1 MSLDENCIFCK
12 ILRGEIPSDKVY
24 EDGDMLAF
32 RDIHPQAKVHV
43 LCVPKSHFSYL
54 SEMGEKERGLVG
66 KCMAKLPEIAR
77 GHRKRLP
84 RHHQPGR
91 GRGADRLSSAHP
103 HSGRPEHGR
112 KSAVSETPRKLTFA
126 GRLFYNAYSSQ
137 TAAVMMA
144 NREKAMQSRGA
155 GPIM

>member
-77 GHRKRLP
+77 
-84 RHHQPGR
+84 
-91 GRGADRLSSAHP
+91 LSGIENGYRVIINQGEDAGQTVFHL
-103 HSGRPEHGR
+103 HIHILGGQNMGE
-112 KSAVSETPRKLTFA
+112 KL
-126 GRLFYNAYSSQ
+126 L
-137 TAAVMMA
+137 
-144 NREKAMQSRGA
+144 
-155 GPIM
+155 

>member
-77 GHRKRLP
+77 L
-84 RHHQPGR
+84 
-91 GRGADRLSSAHP
+91 
-103 HSGRPEHGR
+103 
-112 KSAVSETPRKLTFA
+112 A
-126 GRLFYNAYSSQ
+126 GIEKGYRVIINQGKDAGQ
-137 TAAVMMA
+137 TVFHLHIHILGGQNMGE
-144 NREKAMQSRGA
+144 NLL
-155 GPIM
+155 

>member
-24 EDGDMLAF
+24 EDGD
-32 RDIHPQAKVHV
+32 V

-77 GHRKRLP
+77 L
-84 RHHQPGR
+84 
-91 GRGADRLSSAHP
+91 
-103 HSGRPEHGR
+103 
-112 KSAVSETPRKLTFA
+112 A
-126 GRLFYNAYSSQ
+126 GIEKGYRVIINQGEDAGQ
-137 TAAVMMA
+137 TVFHLHIHILGGQNMGE
-144 NREKAMQSRGA
+144 NLL
-155 GPIM
+155 